1 MKRKDP
7 QLSLLEK
14 KPLAYGGDL
23 LKTRKGRRGGRPLET
38 KSTIHLVLRS
48 TKAKGDWSFKKPKN
62 ERAIQNIVKKFAHK
76 YQIKVISLANVG
88 NHLHFHIKLNK
99 LWTYKP
105 FIRAITSA
113 IAMAVTGTNRW
124 TKSEASSS
132 ISTASKAMN
141 LSLQRVISRG
151 GISGNGKF
159 AIDARTTKKAP
170 EVKLSTKASFTKQK
184 FWDNRPFTRVV
195 RSLKALLTLRDY
207 IHINELEGFGYRREE
222 ARFLVQYVGAQNQG
236 LRSTA

>member
-14 KPLAYGGDL
+14 QPLAYGGDL
-23 LKTRKGRRGGRPLET
+23 LKTRKGRSGGRPLET
-38 KSTIHLVLRS
+38 RSTIHLVLKS

-62 ERAIQNIVKKFAHK
+62 ENAIKQIIEKFAYK

-113 IAMAVTGTNRW
+113 ISMAVTGVNRW
-124 TKSEASSS
+124 TKKNLQLSRKNSSG
-132 ISTASKAMN
+132 A
-141 LSLQRVISRG
+141 Q
-151 GISGNGKF
+151 
-159 AIDARTTKKAP
+159 DHPTK
-170 EVKLSTKASFTKQK
+170 EK

-195 RSLKALLTLRDY
+195 RSLRALLTLRDY
-207 IHINELEGFGYRREE
+207 IRINELEGYGYRRED
-222 ARFLVQYVGAQNQG
+222 ARFLVKCVRPQFSKA
-236 LRSTA
+236 RSTA

>member
-1 MKRKDP
+1 MKRQNP

-62 ERAIQNIVKKFAHK
+62 ERAIQAIVNKFAHK

-88 NHLHFHIKLNK
+88 NHLHCHIKLNK

-113 IAMAVTGTNRW
+113 IAMAVTGVNRW
-124 TKSEASSS
+124 TKKDLQLSQSNSGASGHS
-132 ISTASKAMN
+132 IKESPT
-141 LSLQRVISRG
+141 
-151 GISGNGKF
+151 
-159 AIDARTTKKAP
+159 
-170 EVKLSTKASFTKQK
+170 QK

-195 RSLKALLTLRDY
+195 RSLKALLTLKDY
-207 IHINELEGFGYRREE
+207 IRINELEGFGYRRDE
-222 ARFLVQYVGAQNQG
+222 ARFLVKCVSSQVSRGR
-236 LRSTA
+236 RSTA